1 MLVFWGV
8 SISAFALARPS
19 SSQRSWRGHKSWEHC
34 LGSPT
39 WSGHGGRGSEA
50 PILGVKDW
58 PWPWKWGLVKSF
70 VFFFWKKRW
79 PKPVEEKCC
88 GKNDETL
95 FCSFLGWGIASKLT
109 QKDWWVT
116 ILLLG
121 FGAKNHW
128 EKHLSF
134 AEPFRHG
141 HSTGV
146 LYLGCSET
154 LGCQS
159 SAGWHD

>member
-70 VFFFWKKRW
+70 VFFLKKKGDLNLLRKNVAEKMMRLCFVPFWGEELHQNWRKRIGEWQFCCLGLEQKKKIGRSILVLPNHSDMAIVLAFCTW
-79 PKPVEEKCC
+79 DAPKP
-88 GKNDETL
+88 
-95 FCSFLGWGIASKLT
+95 
-109 QKDWWVT
+109 
-116 ILLLG
+116 
-121 FGAKNHW
+121 
-128 EKHLSF
+128 
-134 AEPFRHG
+134 
-141 HSTGV
+141 
-146 LYLGCSET
+146 
-154 LGCQS
+154 
-159 SAGWHD
+159 